1 MTKETLLC
9 QVTGAPELTPLHITG
24 YRLGVAAEKLGLS
37 RRGLR
42 RALARCAA
50 RTVAVGRVTIVPPEE
65 LERLARE
72 MGRARFRPG
81 PRSRDPATNQFVKG
95 ANE

>member
-1 MTKETLLC
+1 MSGEFS
-9 QVTGAPELTPLHITG
+9 GPELTPLLLTG
-24 YRLGVAAEKLGLS
+24 YQLDVAAEKLGLS

-42 RALARCAA
+42 RALARCGA
-50 RTVAVGRVTIVPPEE
+50 RTVAVGRATLVPPEE

-81 PRSRDPATNQFVKG
+81 PRQRDPATNKFVRS
-95 ANE
+95 APS